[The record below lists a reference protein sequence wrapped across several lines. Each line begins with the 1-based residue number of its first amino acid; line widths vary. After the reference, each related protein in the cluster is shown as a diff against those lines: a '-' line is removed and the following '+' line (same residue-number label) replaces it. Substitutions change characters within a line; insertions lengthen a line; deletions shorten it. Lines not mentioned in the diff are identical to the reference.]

1 MIGHGSR
8 ELFTGI
14 AHSFLRSL
22 MFDII
27 VLEISY
33 ARHDLRHCCAR
44 RRLIAGRLRRERR
57 DVYRPTP
64 SVATATVQAT
74 PAIQFTPSV
83 VNLQVGGTVTFV
95 FGAVDHNL
103 YFDNAPAGA
112 PANIATATSNASV
125 TRVFPIAGRFAYNCH
140 IHPGMTGTII
150 VQ

>member
-1 MIGHGSR
+1 MHVTIYAIAALAVVSLLAACGGSG
-8 ELFTGI
+8 EMSTG
-14 AHSFLRSL
+14 
-22 MFDII
+22 
-27 VLEISY
+27 
-33 ARHDLRHCCAR
+33 
-44 RRLIAGRLRRERR
+44 
-57 DVYRPTP
+57 PTP